1 MLPVSPLNL
10 LLHTLLPLLGK
21 KLLLFDLLLHLLLAV
36 GYNLIDLNHH
46 DLEQVVDDQGLHD
59 VALVAALNP
68 HELLDH
74 LEDLEEEDAQ
84 IRHIHFQGFFLANHN
99 VAGGDL
105 IPQELFGLVKQRK
118 MGCSRGNLLGL

>member
-1 MLPVSPLNL
+1 MLPVTPLNL
-10 LLHTLLPLLGK
+10 LLHALLPLFGK
-21 KLLLFDLLLHLLLAV
+21 MLLLCDLLLHLFLAV
-36 GYNLIDLNHH
+36 GYDLIDLNHH

-84 IRHIHFQGFFLANHN
+84 IRHIHFQGFFLANNN
-99 VAGGDL
+99 VAGCDL
-105 IPQELFGLVKQRK
+105 IPQELLDLVKQGKVGR
-118 MGCSRGNLLGL
+118 SRGNLLGL